1 MRNRMHVNVL
11 GALFLMLFLGTPMP
25 ESPVADAAMKGDIE
39 TVRSLLR
46 AGADVNAAQGDGMTA
61 LHWAA
66 VHNDVAMAE
75 LVLYAGANVRSTTR
89 LGGYTPLHLASRE
102 GLGDAVSALLEAGSK
117 PNTFTSTGV
126 SAIHLAAQ
134 AGQPDAIRALL
145 EHGAEVDARDA
156 YAGRTPLMF
165 ATAQNRLK
173 AVGILIQ
180 AGADVALATEVKDLQ
195 AMAKEDGRDRARADR
210 ILRAKRDPEPEEP
223 AGAGAPASQ
232 RAQPGTPRQAA
243 APADSAGAKHA
254 VADSTAHA
262 VADSTAAAKTVADS
276 TARERELYPREPD
289 RPTRPPDPDSA
300 AAAADTNTNAPRPL
314 SYTDLVGQQG
324 GFTAL
329 HYAVRDGRT
338 EAALL
343 LLESGANLDRLTEG
357 DQSSPLLV
365 AIINGNFDLAMLL
378 LGMGADPT
386 LASEDGAEPL
396 FATVNNEW
404 ALRTWYPQPTASKQ
418 QQTSYLELMKALLEA
433 GADPNARLET
443 HIWYA
448 SYNAGRLGVDFAGAT
463 AFWRAAYATDVAA
476 MRLLVEYGADPNM
489 VTIKPASRRRSR
501 RDTTSTADT
510 TETEEDPSGLPPVP
524 AGGPAVHPIH
534 AASGVGYGTSR
545 VGQQHRHV
553 PDGWL
558 PAIRYLV
565 EELGVDV
572 NVRDHEAY
580 SAVHHAAA
588 RGDNEV
594 IEFLVKHGADVMFVS
609 RRGQTTVDMANGPQ
623 QRVQPFPETIALLE
637 SLGAENNHKCRSC

>member
-11 GALFLMLFLGTPMP
+11 GALFLMLFLEGPMP

-66 VHNDVAMAE
+66 VHNDAAMAE

-102 GLGDAVSALLEAGSK
+102 GLGDAVGALLEAGSK

-145 EHGAEVDARDA
+145 EHGAEIDARDA

-165 ATAQNRLK
+165 ATAQNRLQ
-173 AVGILIQ
+173 AVRILIQ
-180 AGADVALATEVKDLQ
+180 AGADVALATKVKDLQ

-223 AGAGAPASQ
+223 AGAAAPASR
-232 RAQPGTPRQAA
+232 RAQRRTPREAA
-243 APADSAGAKHA
+243 APPDSTGAKQG
-254 VADSTAHA
+254 VPDST
-262 VADSTAAAKTVADS
+262 SAAKAVADS

-300 AAAADTNTNAPRPL
+300 AAVADTNTNAPRPL
-314 SYTDLVGQQG
+314 SYTDLVGRQG
-324 GFTAL
+324 GMTAL

-365 AIINGNFDLAMLL
+365 AIINGNFDLAVLL
-378 LGMGADPT
+378 LDMGADPT

-418 QQTSYLELMKALLEA
+418 QRTSYLELMKALLEA
-433 GADPNARLET
+433 GADPNARVKT

-448 SYNAGRLGVDFAGAT
+448 AYNAGRMGVDFAGAT
-463 AFWRAAYATDVAA
+463 PFWRAAYATDVAA
-476 MRLLVEYGADPNM
+476 MRLLVEYGADPNIR
-489 VTIKPASRRRSR
+489 TIKPASRRRFNSR
-501 RDTTSTADT
+501 PDTTATTDSTQTD
-510 TETEEDPSGLPPVP
+510 EDPSGLPPVP
-524 AGGPAVHPIH
+524 AGAPSVHPLH

-558 PAIRYLV
+558 PAVRYLV

-572 NVRDHEAY
+572 NVRDHDAY
-580 SAVHHAAA
+580 SAVHHAAS

-594 IEFLVKHGADVMFVS
+594 IALLVKHGADVMFVS

>member
-1 MRNRMHVNVL
+1 MRNGMMFLVL
-11 GALFLMLFLGTPMP
+11 LLVTPAP
-25 ESPVADAAMKGDIE
+25 ESPVADAAMKGEME

-46 AGADVNAAQGDGMTA
+46 DGADVNAAQGDGMTA

-75 LVLYAGANVRSTTR
+75 LVLYAGANVASTTR

-102 GLGDAVSALLEAGSK
+102 GLGDAVGALLEAGSK

-134 AGQPDAIRALL
+134 AGRPDAIRALL

-156 YAGRTPLMF
+156 YAARTPLMF
-165 ATAQNRLK
+165 ATAQNRLE
-173 AVGILIQ
+173 AIETLVR
-180 AGADVALATEVKDLQ
+180 AGADVSLATEVKDLQ
-195 AMAKEDGRDRARADR
+195 AMAKEDGRERARSDR
-210 ILRAKRDPEPEEP
+210 IRRAARDPEPEEP
-223 AGAGAPASQ
+223 RGAGAGAGAPASQ
-232 RAQPGTPRQAA
+232 GAQRGTPGQAA
-243 APADSAGAKHA
+243 APPDSTGAKQA
-254 VADSTAHA
+254 VP
-262 VADSTAAAKTVADS
+262 DSTAAAKAVADS
-276 TARERELYPREPD
+276 AAKERQPYPPEPD

-300 AAAADTNTNAPRPL
+300 AAAAATNTVAPSPL
-314 SYTDLVGQQG
+314 SYTDLVGRQG
-324 GFTAL
+324 GMTAL

-343 LLESGANLDRLTEG
+343 LLESGAGIDRLTEG

-365 AIINGNFDLAMLL
+365 AIINGNFDLATTLL
-378 LGMGADPT
+378 DLGADPT
-386 LASEDGAEPL
+386 LASEDGAAPL
-396 FATVNNEW
+396 FATLNNEW

-448 SYNAGRLGVDFAGAT
+448 AYNAGRMGVDFAGAT
-463 AFWRAAYATDVAA
+463 PFWRAAYSTDVAA
-476 MRLLVEYGADPNM
+476 MRLLVEYGANPNIR
-489 VTIKPASRRRSR
+489 TIKPASRRRYG

-510 TETEEDPSGLPPVP
+510 TETEEDLSGLLPVP
-524 AGGPAVHPIH
+524 VGGPAVHPLH

-558 PAIRYLV
+558 PAVKYLV
-565 EELGVDV
+565 EELGIDV
-572 NVRDHEAY
+572 NLRDHDAY
-580 SAVHHAAA
+580 SAMHHAAA

-594 IEFLVKHGADVMFVS
+594 IELLVKNGADVMFVS

-637 SLGAENNHKCRSC
+637 GLGAKNNNNCLSC

>member
-11 GALFLMLFLGTPMP
+11 GALFLMLFLGAPMS

-75 LVLYAGANVRSTTR
+75 LVLYAGANVASTTR

-102 GLGDAVSALLEAGSK
+102 GLGDAVGALLEAGSK

-134 AGQPDAIRALL
+134 AGRPDAIRALL
-145 EHGAEVDARDA
+145 EHGAEVDARDT

-165 ATAQNRLK
+165 ATARNRLQ
-173 AVGILIQ
+173 AVEVLIH
-180 AGADVALATEVKDLQ
+180 AGADLALATEVKDFQ
-195 AMAKEDGRDRARADR
+195 AMAQADGRERARRDR
-210 ILRAKRDPEPEEP
+210 IRRAARDPEPEER
-223 AGAGAPASQ
+223 AGAGAPASR
-232 RAQPGTPRQAA
+232 RAQRGTPRQAA
-243 APADSAGAKHA
+243 APPDSTGAKLA
-254 VADSTAHA
+254 VP
-262 VADSTAAAKTVADS
+262 DSTAAANTVADS
-276 TARERELYPREPD
+276 AARGRQLYPPEPD
-289 RPTRPPDPDSA
+289 RPTRPPDPDSVA
-300 AAAADTNTNAPRPL
+300 AAAAAGRNAPRPL
-314 SYTDLVGQQG
+314 SYTDLVGLQG
-324 GFTAL
+324 GMTAL
-329 HYAVRDGRT
+329 HYAVRDGRL

-343 LLESGANLDRLTEG
+343 LLKSGADIDQRTEG

-378 LGMGADPT
+378 LDMGADPT
-386 LASEDGAEPL
+386 LRSEDGAEPL
-396 FATVNNEW
+396 FATLNNEW
-404 ALRTWYPQPTASKQ
+404 ALRTWYPQPTASQQ
-418 QQTSYLELMKALLEA
+418 QQTSYLELMKALLDA

-443 HIWYA
+443 HLWYA
-448 SYNAGRLGVDFAGAT
+448 AYNAGRMGVDFAGAT

-476 MRLLVEYGADPNM
+476 MRLLVEYGADPSIR
-489 VTIKPASRRRSR
+489 TIKPAARRRYGSR
-501 RDTTSTADT
+501 PDTTTAADT
-510 TETEEDPSGLPPVP
+510 TETEEDPSGLTPVP
-524 AGGPAVHPIH
+524 VGGPAVHPLH
-534 AASGVGYGTSR
+534 AAAGVGYGTSR

-553 PDGWL
+553 PNGWL
-558 PAIRYLV
+558 PAIKYLV
-565 EELGVDV
+565 EALGVDV
-572 NVRDHEAY
+572 NIRDHDAY
-580 SAVHHAAA
+580 SALHHAAA
-588 RGDNEV
+588 RGDNGV

-637 SLGAENNHKCRSC
+637 SLGAKNNHKCRSC

>member
-1 MRNRMHVNVL
+1 MRNRINVNAL
-11 GALFLMLFLGTPMP
+11 GALFLMLFLGAPIP

-46 AGADVNAAQGDGMTA
+46 SGADVNAAQGAGMPA

-66 VHNDVAMAE
+66 VRNDVAMAE
-75 LVLYAGANVRSTTR
+75 LVLYAGANVASTTR

-102 GLGDAVSALLEAGSK
+102 GLGDAVGALLEAGSK

-134 AGQPDAIRALL
+134 AGRPDAIRALL
-145 EHGAEVDARDA
+145 EHGAEIDARDA

-165 ATAQNRLK
+165 ATAQNRLQ
-173 AVGILIQ
+173 AVETLIH

-195 AMAKEDGRDRARADR
+195 AMAEEDGRERARADR

-232 RAQPGTPRQAA
+232 GAQPGTPGQAA
-243 APADSAGAKHA
+243 PSAARGA
-254 VADSTAHA
+254 VP
-262 VADSTAAAKTVADS
+262 DSTAAAKTVADS
-276 TARERELYPREPD
+276 AARELELYPPEPD

-300 AAAADTNTNAPRPL
+300 AAAADTNTNAPSPL
-314 SYTDLVGQQG
+314 SYADLVGRQG
-324 GFTAL
+324 GMTAL

-343 LLESGANLDRLTEG
+343 LLESGAGIDRLTEG

-378 LGMGADPT
+378 LDMGADPT

-418 QQTSYLELMKALLEA
+418 QQTSYLELMKTLLEA

-463 AFWRAAYATDVAA
+463 AFWRAAYATHVAA
-476 MRLLVEYGADPNM
+476 MRLLVEYGADPNIR
-489 VTIKPASRRRSR
+489 TIKPVPRRRSR

-510 TETEEDPSGLPPVP
+510 TETEEDLSGLPPLPVG
-524 AGGPAVHPIH
+524 APAVHPLH

-558 PAIRYLV
+558 LAMKYLV

-572 NVRDHEAY
+572 NVRDHDAY

>member
-1 MRNRMHVNVL
+1 MRNRMQVNVL
-11 GALFLMLFLGTPMP
+11 GALFLMLFLRAPMP

-75 LVLYAGANVRSTTR
+75 LVLYAGANVASTTR

-102 GLGDAVSALLEAGSK
+102 GLGDAVGALLEAGGK
-117 PNTFTSTGV
+117 PNRFTSTGV

-145 EHGAEVDARDA
+145 EHGAEVDARDT

-165 ATAQNRLK
+165 ATAQNRLE
-173 AVGILIQ
+173 AVEVLIH
-180 AGADVALATEVKDLQ
+180 AGADVALATEVKDIQ
-195 AMAKEDGRDRARADR
+195 AMAKADGRERARADR
-210 ILRAKRDPEPEEP
+210 IRRAKRDPEPEERAG

-232 RAQPGTPRQAA
+232 GAQRGTPGQAA
-243 APADSAGAKHA
+243 APPRDSTGAKLA
-254 VADSTAHA
+254 AP
-262 VADSTAAAKTVADS
+262 DSTAAAKTVADS
-276 TARERELYPREPD
+276 AARGRELYPPEPD
-289 RPTRPPDPDSA
+289 RPTRPPDPDSVA
-300 AAAADTNTNAPRPL
+300 AAAAAGRNAPRPL
-314 SYTDLVGQQG
+314 SYTDLVGRQG
-324 GFTAL
+324 GMTAL
-329 HYAVRDGRT
+329 HYAVRDGHLA
-338 EAALL
+338 AALL
-343 LLESGANLDRLTEG
+343 LLESGADIDQRTEG

-378 LGMGADPT
+378 LDMGADPT
-386 LASEDGAEPL
+386 LASEDGAKPL
-396 FATVNNEW
+396 FATLNNEW

-418 QQTSYLELMKALLEA
+418 QQTSYLELMKVLLEA
-433 GADPNARLET
+433 GADPNTRLKT

-448 SYNAGRLGVDFAGAT
+448 AYNAGRMGVDFAGAT

-476 MRLLVEYGADPNM
+476 MRLLVEYGADPNIL
-489 VTIKPASRRRSR
+489 TIKPAARRRFR
-501 RDTTSTADT
+501 QDTTSTADS

-524 AGGPAVHPIH
+524 VGGPAVQPLH

-558 PAIRYLV
+558 PAVKYLV

-572 NVRDHEAY
+572 NTRDHDAY
-580 SAVHHAAA
+580 SALHHAAA

-594 IEFLVKHGADVMFVS
+594 IEFLVKHGADVMLVS

-637 SLGAENNHKCRSC
+637 SLGAKNNHKCRSC

>member
-1 MRNRMHVNVL
+1 M
-11 GALFLMLFLGTPMP
+11 
-25 ESPVADAAMKGDIE
+25 
-39 TVRSLLR
+39 
-46 AGADVNAAQGDGMTA
+46 
-61 LHWAA
+61 
-66 VHNDVAMAE
+66 
-75 LVLYAGANVRSTTR
+75 
-89 LGGYTPLHLASRE
+89 
-102 GLGDAVSALLEAGSK
+102 
-117 PNTFTSTGV
+117 

-134 AGQPDAIRALL
+134 AGRPDAIRALL
-145 EHGAEVDARDA
+145 EHGAEVDTRDA

-165 ATAQNRLK
+165 ATAQNRLQ
-173 AVGILIQ
+173 AVKILIH

-195 AMAKEDGRDRARADR
+195 AMAEEDGRERARADR

-254 VADSTAHA
+254 VADSTA
-262 VADSTAAAKTVADS
+262 AAKTVADS

-300 AAAADTNTNAPRPL
+300 AAAADTNTNAPRSL

-324 GFTAL
+324 GMTAL

-343 LLESGANLDRLTEG
+343 LLESGADIDRLTEG

-365 AIINGNFDLAMLL
+365 AIINGNFDLAMMLL
-378 LGMGADPT
+378 DMGADPT
-386 LASEDGAEPL
+386 LGSEDGAKPL

-418 QQTSYLELMKALLEA
+418 QHTSYLELMKALLEA

-448 SYNAGRLGVDFAGAT
+448 AYNAGRMGVDFAGAT
-463 AFWRAAYATDVAA
+463 PFWRAAYGTDVAA
-476 MRLLVEYGADPNM
+476 MRLLVEYGADPNIR
-489 VTIKPASRRRSR
+489 TIKPASRRRRFSQ
-501 RDTTSTADT
+501 DTTSTADT
-510 TETEEDPSGLPPVP
+510 TETEDDPSGVLPVP
-524 AGGPAVHPIH
+524 IGGPAVHPLH

-545 VGQQHRHV
+545 VAQQHRHV

-558 PAIRYLV
+558 PAVKYLI

-572 NVRDHEAY
+572 NVRDHEAF
-580 SAVHHAAA
+580 SAIHHAAA
-588 RGDNEV
+588 RGDNTV
-594 IEFLVKHGADVMFVS
+594 IEYLVAQGGDVMFVG
-609 RRGQTTVDMANGPQ
+609 RRGQTTVDMANGPE

-637 SLGAENNHKCRSC
+637 SLGAKNNDDCRSCK